1 MISLC
6 LYECSLV
13 LSLFNWHNTNTH
25 TTCWIVSLLFCSHSH
40 LCPFCPHLSLFV
52 CHSVD
57 LSLHTNLVNVSFSLS
72 RLVADIGL
80 CQTHHTCSL
89 PLSLNRH
96 NDRMLPSVFSAESVP
111 SLSSLL
117 CYSVF
122 YYDSLSVSTLS
133 WTSRNV
139 DQFMGSL
146 ATCHTIIHREQRKC
160 IHNFCIN
167 GSWIRGVEILNNDE
181 THFIIWCI
189 RTRKE
194 IAVS

>member
-57 LSLHTNLVNVSFSLS
+57 LSLHTNLVYVSFSLS

-122 YYDSLSVSTLS
+122 HSLWLALGLYSFLNFQKRWLVNGFISHVSH
-133 WTSRNV
+133 
-139 DQFMGSL
+139 Q
-146 ATCHTIIHREQRKC
+146 HT
-160 IHNFCIN
+160 
-167 GSWIRGVEILNNDE
+167 
-181 THFIIWCI
+181 
-189 RTRKE
+189 
-194 IAVS
+194 